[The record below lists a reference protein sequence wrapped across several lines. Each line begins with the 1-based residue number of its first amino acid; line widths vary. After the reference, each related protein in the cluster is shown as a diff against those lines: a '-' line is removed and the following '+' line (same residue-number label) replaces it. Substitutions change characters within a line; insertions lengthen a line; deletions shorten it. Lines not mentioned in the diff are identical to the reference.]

1 MGLGEG
7 WDRGELS
14 CTTGFSIAVK
24 VKKLSGDSSLCVDD
38 WYVWLSEGS
47 QDLGAGDMNGDAGDL
62 YPLGSL
68 TILPQGTEMFY
79 ALASSGSAWYCMEQT
94 QLTAKW
100 QTYTFIGARVPEPMR
115 SYMQNGDQEGSWAW
129 QTDNPV
135 MISARRTNLVEL
147 PAEGGAETVTLRI
160 LNMGGRAGTAEV
172 REAVAAG
179 MNASDF
185 SQEPVGTETGE
196 DGDTIYVFNV
206 ALDARI
212 ETDIHS
218 DTIYDEVDIS
228 YTLTV
233 PPCDDRIYVTP
244 METRWVDHDGVERT
258 DTANPLAIVCE

>member
-1 MGLGEG
+1 M
-7 WDRGELS
+7 
-14 CTTGFSIAVK
+14 
-24 VKKLSGDSSLCVDD
+24 
-38 WYVWLSEGS
+38 
-47 QDLGAGDMNGDAGDL
+47 
-62 YPLGSL
+62 
-68 TILPQGTEMFY
+68 
-79 ALASSGSAWYCMEQT
+79 
-94 QLTAKW
+94 
-100 QTYTFIGARVPEPMR
+100 
-115 SYMQNGDQEGSWAW
+115 
-129 QTDNPV
+129 
-135 MISARRTNLVEL
+135 EL
-147 PAEGGAETVTLRI
+147 PADGGAQTVTLRI

-179 MNASDF
+179 MSASDF
-185 SQEPVGTETGE
+185 SQEPVATETGE